1 MKSGRQG
8 YIAGEL
14 PARLFFRPLVRTLV
28 PKGWMLEDAS
38 RSAFDDDVARTDGP
52 ETSMS
57 SPSLQEDLKLSS
69 TAMRRNRCK
78 PVDSGLPLAG
88 GQARMA
94 EYRDRNEAEMEGA
107 TERHSDSEDRFASG
121 RCLRQIPDSY
131 TQPSNCRDADL
142 HNHFNHPIKLQSK
155 GVVVTPPAPS
165 E

>member
-1 MKSGRQG
+1 
-8 YIAGEL
+8 
-14 PARLFFRPLVRTLV
+14 
-28 PKGWMLEDAS
+28 MLEDAS
-38 RSAFDDDVARTDGP
+38 ESAFNDNVAGTDGP

-94 EYRDRNEAEMEGA
+94 EYRIRNKTEMEGA
-107 TERHSDSEDRFASG
+107 SRRHSNCEDWFASG

-131 TQPSNCRDADL
+131 TQPSNCRDANL
-142 HNHFNHPIKLQSK
+142 HKHFNHPIKLQSK